1 MAFVA
6 AMCTFVH
13 SSIYMRMCDHDVQSV
28 HMCAMG
34 DVHEHVELVSFE
46 VLSCIFPF

>member
-1 MAFVA
+1 MAFAA

-13 SSIYMRMCDHDVQSV
+13 SSMHMNECDHDVQSV
-28 HMCAMG
+28 HMYVVG

-46 VLSCIFPF
+46 TRFPI